1 MQSIQQSH
9 GVKNLVM
16 QMDLDLSYFNNFY
29 RQISPVLARG
39 ISEALGQYK
48 TLDVSRNEFSGGI
61 DDNIGDMAA

>member
-1 MQSIQQSH
+1 
-9 GVKNLVM
+9 
-16 QMDLDLSYFNNFY
+16 MDLDLSYFNNFY
-29 RQISPVLARG
+29 RQLSPVLARG